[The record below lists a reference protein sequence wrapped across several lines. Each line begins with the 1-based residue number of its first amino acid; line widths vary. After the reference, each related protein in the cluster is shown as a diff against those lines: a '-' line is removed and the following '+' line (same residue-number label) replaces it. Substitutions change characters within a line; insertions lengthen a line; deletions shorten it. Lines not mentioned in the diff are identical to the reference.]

1 MEDES
6 VGLVL
11 ARATELRLKISNCIE
26 KATTGNAPSR
36 QREEGNG
43 EERKKDGFFDGEKN
57 PIPDS
62 SGSPVEVDEEED
74 GDGETPRLLN
84 IRDALES
91 LESLLVALQNLQQ
104 QQQYEREVALT
115 EIDYCRKILL
125 EKLKDYKGEDL
136 EVIHEASA
144 FAGKTVENTNS
155 VLLPP
160 YPSCPPRSLVLDGD
174 YLSGLKSTS
183 KSASNGVSINGST
196 NEAKKDIN
204 RYERNQKQTE
214 SNNLSKGLGCIL
226 ITVAKTVLPLVGVIC
241 VLSLANLA
249 KRITPLKFLSFQHLT
264 TEEKK
269 ATTRCP
275 PGKVLVMEGGEARCL
290 VRESVEVPFELIIA
304 KPDVSYGCG

>member
-6 VGLVL
+6 V

-26 KATTGNAPSR
+26 KATTSNAPSR
-36 QREEGNG
+36 QRGEGNG

-62 SGSPVEVDEEED
+62 SASPVEVDEVED

-91 LESLLVALQNLQQ
+91 LESLLVVLQNLQQ

-115 EIDYCRKILL
+115 EIDYSRKILL

-144 FAGKTVENTNS
+144 FAGETVENTNS
-155 VLLPP
+155 LLLPP
-160 YPSCPPRSLVLDGD
+160 YPSRPPTVL
-174 YLSGLKSTS
+174 
-183 KSASNGVSINGST
+183 
-196 NEAKKDIN
+196 
-204 RYERNQKQTE
+204 
-214 SNNLSKGLGCIL
+214 
-226 ITVAKTVLPLVGVIC
+226 VAKTVLPLVGVIC
-241 VLSLANLA
+241 VLSSSNLA
-249 KRITPLKFLSFQHLT
+249 KRITSLKFLSFQHLT

-275 PGKVLVMEGGEARCL
+275 PGKVLVMEGGEARGL
-290 VRESVEVPFELIIA
+290 VRESVVVPFELIIA
-304 KPDVSYGCG
+304 KPDVNYGCG

>member
-6 VGLVL
+6 V

-26 KATTGNAPSR
+26 KATTSNAPSR
-36 QREEGNG
+36 QRGEGNG

-62 SGSPVEVDEEED
+62 SASPVEVDEVED

-91 LESLLVALQNLQQ
+91 LESLLVVLQNLQQ

-115 EIDYCRKILL
+115 EIDYSRKILL

-144 FAGKTVENTNS
+144 FAGETVENTNS
-155 VLLPP
+155 LLLPP
-160 YPSCPPRSLVLDGD
+160 YPSRPPTVLGF
-174 YLSGLKSTS
+174 G
-183 KSASNGVSINGST
+183 
-196 NEAKKDIN
+196 
-204 RYERNQKQTE
+204 RYQRNQKQTE
-214 SNNLSKGLGCIL
+214 SNNSSKGLGCIL

-241 VLSLANLA
+241 VLSSSNLA
-249 KRITPLKFLSFQHLT
+249 KRITSLKFLSFQHLT

-275 PGKVLVMEGGEARCL
+275 PGKVLVMEGGEARGL
-290 VRESVEVPFELIIA
+290 VRESVVVPFELIIA
-304 KPDVSYGCG
+304 KPDVNYGCG